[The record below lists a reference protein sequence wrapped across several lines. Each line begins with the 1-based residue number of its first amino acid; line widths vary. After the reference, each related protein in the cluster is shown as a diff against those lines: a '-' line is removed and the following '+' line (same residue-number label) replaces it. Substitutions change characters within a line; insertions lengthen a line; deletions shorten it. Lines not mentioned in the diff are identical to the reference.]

1 MWTANPIDDTDTFRE
16 FHLKFIKSLLCI
28 NVLSEPSL
36 ILGKPV
42 FIALKE
48 IFFKS
53 IPEQAMY

>member
-1 MWTANPIDDTDTFRE
+1 MERRGQVWTANPIDDKDTFRE
-16 FHLKFIKSLLCI
+16 FHLKFIKSLLSI

-48 IFFKS
+48 IF
-53 IPEQAMY
+53 